1 MLLASETS
9 IQLTNALEKLIDSG
23 IQLGER
29 VLGALI
35 IFIIGKFLVNW
46 LNRLFARIL
55 EKRKVDPSIQSFLKS
70 MVNILL
76 LIMLILAVI
85 GKLGIELT
93 GFAALLASAGVAIGM
108 ALSGNLQNFAGGL
121 IILLFRPYK
130 VGDFIEAST
139 GASGTVK
146 EIQIFHTILITA
158 DNKMIYVPNG
168 AMSSGVIT
176 NYSKLDTRRIEWN
189 FGVDYGEDYNKVE
202 KVLREIIT
210 NDKRIL
216 TSPAPGVAIG
226 MALSG
231 NLQNFAGGLI
241 ILLFRPYKVGDF
253 IEASTG
259 ASGTVKEIQIF
270 HTILIT
276 ADNKMIYVPNGA
288 MSSGVITN
296 YSKLD
301 TRRIE
306 WNFGVDYG
314 EDYNKVEKV
323 LREIITNDKR
333 ILTSPAP
340 FIELG
345 ELAASSVNIKIRVWV
360 NSSDYWNVFF
370 SMNQTVYTIFNK
382 EGINFPFPQLTVHQ
396 A

>member
-146 EIQIFHTILITA
+146 EIQIFHTILTTA
-158 DNKMIYVPNG
+158 DNKVIYVPNG
-168 AMSSGVIT
+168 AMSSGVVT
-176 NYSKLDTRRIEWN
+176 NYSNQVTRRVEWIV
-189 FGVDYGEDYNKVE
+189 GVDYGEDYE
-202 KVLREIIT
+202 KVQKIVYDILAA
-210 NDKRIL
+210 DQRIL
-216 TSPAPGVAIG
+216 
-226 MALSG
+226 
-231 NLQNFAGGLI
+231 
-241 ILLFRPYKVGDF
+241 
-253 IEASTG
+253 
-259 ASGTVKEIQIF
+259 KE
-270 HTILIT
+270 
-276 ADNKMIYVPNGA
+276 
-288 MSSGVITN
+288 
-296 YSKLD
+296 
-301 TRRIE
+301 
-306 WNFGVDYG
+306 
-314 EDYNKVEKV
+314 
-323 LREIITNDKR
+323 
-333 ILTSPAP
+333 PAP
-340 FIELG
+340 FVALHA
-345 ELAASSVNIKIRVWV
+345 LDASSVNVVARVWV
-360 NSSDYWNVFF
+360 NSGDYWG
-370 SMNQTVYTIFNK
+370 VYFDINKAIYETFNEK
-382 EGINFPFPQLTVHQ
+382 GINFPFPQLTVHQ
-396 A
+396 GN

>member
-1 MLLASETS
+1 MVLLDVLATYPKLEGVLDSLLEQGSHLGWTIIKAIIVFIVGRFV
-9 IQLTNALEKLIDSG
+9 IQMINKLVRRILTKRDFDLSVKTFVGSLLNVTLMILLG
-23 IQLGER
+23 IS
-29 VLGALI
+29 VVGAL
-35 IFIIGKFLVNW
+35 GVQTT
-46 LNRLFARIL
+46 
-55 EKRKVDPSIQSFLKS
+55 S
-70 MVNILL
+70 
-76 LIMLILAVI
+76 
-85 GKLGIELT
+85 
-93 GFAALLASAGVAIGM
+93 FAALLASAGVAIGM

-202 KVLREIIT
+202 KVLREII
-210 NDKRIL
+210 
-216 TSPAPGVAIG
+216 A
-226 MALSG
+226 
-231 NLQNFAGGLI
+231 
-241 ILLFRPYKVGDF
+241 
-253 IEASTG
+253 
-259 ASGTVKEIQIF
+259 
-270 HTILIT
+270 
-276 ADNKMIYVPNGA
+276 
-288 MSSGVITN
+288 
-296 YSKLD
+296 
-301 TRRIE
+301 
-306 WNFGVDYG
+306 
-314 EDYNKVEKV
+314 
-323 LREIITNDKR
+323 NDKR

-360 NSSDYWNVFF
+360 NSSDYWDVFF
-370 SMNQTVYTIFNK
+370 SMNQTVYSTFNK